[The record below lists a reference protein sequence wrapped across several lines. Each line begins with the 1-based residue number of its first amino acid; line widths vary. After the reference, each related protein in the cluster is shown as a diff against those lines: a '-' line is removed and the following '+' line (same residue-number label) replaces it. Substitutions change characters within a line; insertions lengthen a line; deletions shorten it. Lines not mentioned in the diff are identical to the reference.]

1 MPRFNRLCAAF
12 LAAIVSIM
20 ASRASAADGSPD
32 APANA
37 ASDKPAAAETS
48 ADGNIV
54 YLNKEHNVWID
65 KKNKQVVM
73 KGKIAVREG
82 NLEMLACP
90 QGTKEHES
98 IVAVETRAFPV
109 HAALIALGAKMG
121 HPSKFADDKFTPAS
135 GSEIDVRIRWKGDDG
150 KEHEAR
156 GQDWIRNMKTGKAL
170 EYPWVFGGGIIRVD
184 PDTKEQNYSAEGG
197 DFICVANFPTAMMDL
212 PIESPRDWSAHV
224 FEPFTEHIPPR
235 DTSVELILSPKPEK
249 EKSDDR
255 PKPSDQLPHP
265 TP

>member
-1 MPRFNRLCAAF
+1 MPRFNQLGVLF
-12 LAAIVSIM
+12 LVVVGSLV
-20 ASRASAADGSPD
+20 ASQISAAD
-32 APANA
+32 AP
-37 ASDKPAAAETS
+37 DKPAAAETA

-90 QGTKEHES
+90 AGTKEHES

-109 HAALIALGAKMG
+109 HAALIALGAKVG

-135 GSEIDVRIRWKGDDG
+135 GSEIDIRIRWKGDDG
-150 KEHEAR
+150 KDHEAR
-156 GQDWIRNMKTGKAL
+156 GQDWIRNMKTGKSL

-235 DTSVELILSPKPEK
+235 DTSVELILSPKPDK
-249 EKSDDR
+249 EKSDDH
-255 PKPSDQLPHP
+255 PKSPDQLPHP